1 MEKKFNKIKA
11 IKDIDTLKYYEV
23 TEKNPVMMKLETSK
37 RKKLYHYTNEIGA
50 KGILK
55 SNKLWVTHSNFLD
68 DKTEIKYISSV
79 LDGVIMYL
87 NQNKELYD
95 MGITGQ
101 VYVYEAIIKT
111 LEALRE
117 KFKEGAPIIGANLFL
132 LSLTEN
138 KKNKYLIENYCRQ
151 GGAVLEFRNNIQD
164 MFKENSHIYPIFS
177 AKVVYDFA
185 EQMTL
190 ILEDI
195 NEFYLELLNNLI
207 NEKTIDYME
216 MIETVKSIITIKII
230 NYSFFF
236 KDIKFY
242 KEEEYRIVFLVSE
255 DYNDKF
261 VKYRTKSAKE
271 IPYIEVTFKKK
282 SLIKTRFI

>member
-1 MEKKFNKIKA
+1 MDKQMR
-11 IKDIDTLKYYEV
+11 DITTLKYYEV
-23 TEKNPVMMKLETSK
+23 TKKNPVIMKLETSK

-55 SNKLWVTHSNFLD
+55 SNSLWVTHSNFLD
-68 DKTEIKYISSV
+68 DTTEIKYISIV

-101 VYVYEAIIKT
+101 VYIYEAIIKT

-117 KFKEGAPIIGANLFL
+117 TYKEGAPIDGGNLFL

-138 KKNKYLIENYCRQ
+138 KNNKYLFENYCRQ
-151 GGAVLEFRNNIQD
+151 GGAVLEFRNNIHD
-164 MFKENSHIYPIFS
+164 MFKENKYIFPICS
-177 AKVVYDFA
+177 AKVVYDCA
-185 EQMTL
+185 KQMTV

-195 NEFYLELLNNLI
+195 NEFYSELLNTLI
-207 NEKTIDYME
+207 NKKAVDYME

-236 KDIKFY
+236 KHIRFS
-242 KEEEYRIVFLVSE
+242 KEEEYRVVFLVEE
-255 DYNDKF
+255 DYNYGV
-261 VKYRTKSAKE
+261 VKHRTKSARE
-271 IPYIEVTFKKK
+271 IPYIEANFKKK
-282 SLIKTRFI
+282 SLIKARFI